1 MNYQLRAGRL
11 LMRIR
16 PAPLASLLKRVLFIR
31 RQVLDTPEGRFWID
45 PASYLGS
52 TLGRQG
58 AYEPH
63 TLAAIKALLRPGD
76 TFVDVGA
83 NEGYFTV
90 AASRCVGPAGRVVA
104 VEPQQRALEALK
116 RNLELN
122 DCRNVSVH
130 EVALSDAP
138 GKAMLHLTPDMNNSA
153 SGLSVSTRYPLP
165 VQEITCV
172 TLAQLLTDAGVPDG
186 AVAKFDIEGW
196 EYEAI
201 LGSPAVL
208 RSGCI
213 RALLLEM
220 HPHLILPRGLVP
232 GRVTDFLAEC
242 GYRCTDGQVWTRDD
256 TG

>member
-1 MNYQLRAGRL
+1 MSYRLLAGRL

-16 PAPLASLLKRVLFIR
+16 PAPLASLLKRALFIR
-31 RQVLDTPEGRFWID
+31 RAVLDTPEGKFWID
-45 PASYLGS
+45 PASYLGVM
-52 TLGRQG
+52 LGG
-58 AYEPH
+58 ESVYEPQ
-63 TLAAIKALLRPGD
+63 TLAAIKGLLRPGD

-90 AASRCVGPAGRVVA
+90 VASRCVGPNGRVIA
-104 VEPQQRALEALK
+104 VEPQLRALEALK

-122 DCRNVSVH
+122 DCRNVSLH

-138 GKAMLHLTPDMNNSA
+138 GKAVLHLTPDMNNSA

-165 VQEITCV
+165 TQEIACI
-172 TLAQLLTDAGVPDG
+172 TLEQLLAEAAVPDG

-208 RSGCI
+208 RAGRL
-213 RALLLEM
+213 RAQILEM
-220 HPHLILPRGLVP
+220 HAHLIRPRGLDP
-232 GRVTDFLAEC
+232 ARVTDFLSEC
-242 GYRCTDGQVWTRDD
+242 GYRCADGQVWTR
-256 TG
+256 GAAA